1 MKDFVKKLFVV
12 FLVFICSFVL
22 LSCDD
27 NKEKEEK
34 PYKADLDTSYIYD
47 AQDFSYDVTSLV
59 VSEDEARLPDLS
71 GMNRAQIKYILDKLE
86 LTYEFKFDYTI
97 INNDNELNKFTR
109 YSDPLKAG
117 DVVSTSKFFY
127 VYTTVLELKHKVS
140 DKLSLDPKD
149 YSGKSFINDGIG
161 VVTLIR
167 AIDGDTAWFRDSV
180 TQEEFK
186 VRFLCINTTEST
198 MKHDPWGKAAS
209 KFSSDILNNAYII
222 VIESEP
228 NNKMDVYGRYLGYV
242 WVNDELLNLKLVEE
256 AYSPAGSANSK
267 YKEYF
272 TEAMLHAQ
280 ITGRRYYGEIDP
292 NYDYEIG
299 DYK

>member
-1 MKDFVKKLFVV
+1 MKDYVKK
-12 FLVFICSFVL
+12 IFVL
-22 LSCDD
+22 LMIFICGLVFVSCG
-27 NKEKEEK
+27 EEEK
-34 PYKADLDTSYIYD
+34 TKEPYKADLDTSYIYD
-47 AQDFSYDVTSLV
+47 AGDFSYDVASLV
-59 VSEDEARLPDLS
+59 VSEDEAKLPDLT

-97 INNDNELNKFTR
+97 INNDDELNKFTR

-117 DVVSTSKFFY
+117 DVISTSKFFY
-127 VYTTVLELKHKVS
+127 VYTTVLEITHKVS
-140 DKLSLDPKD
+140 DKLTLDQKE
-149 YSGKSFINDGIG
+149 YLGKSFLNDGIG
-161 VVTLIR
+161 VVTLVR
-167 AIDGDTAWFRDSV
+167 AIDGDTAWFKDSV
-180 TQEEFK
+180 TGEEFK

-209 KFSSDILNNAYII
+209 KFSSDILNNAYVI

-228 NNKMDVYGRYLGYV
+228 TNKMDVYGRYLGYV

-272 TEAMLHAQ
+272 TEAMIHAQ
-280 ITGRRYYGEIDP
+280 VTGRRYYGEIDP
-292 NYDYEIG
+292 SYDYDAG